1 MPVVTNQGLVGR
13 VDAVIGGA
21 SRVQLITDPSSI
33 VSVFLQNSEAD
44 AILNGSVSGELTI
57 DMLSQDVQV
66 LTGDVVLTSGLGG
79 EYPPDLLIGQVGNV
93 RKRESDL
100 FQEATVQPVVDF
112 SRLEIV
118 LVIVNFRPID
128 ITPLI
133 PNQSP

>member
-1 MPVVTNQGLVGR
+1 M
-13 VDAVIGGA
+13 
-21 SRVQLITDPSSI
+21 
-33 VSVFLQNSEAD
+33 
-44 AILNGSVSGELTI
+44 NGSVSGELTL

-66 LTGDVVLTSGLGG
+66 QTGDVVLTSGLGG
-79 EYPPDLLIGQVGNV
+79 EYPPDLLIAVSNV

-128 ITPLI
+128 ISPLI
-133 PNQSP
+133 PDQSP

>member
-1 MPVVTNQGLVGR
+1 M
-13 VDAVIGGA
+13 
-21 SRVQLITDPSSI
+21 
-33 VSVFLQNSEAD
+33 
-44 AILNGSVSGELTI
+44 NGSVSGELTL
-57 DMLSQDVQV
+57 DMLSQDLQV

-79 EYPPDLLIGQVGNV
+79 EYPADLLIGQVGNV

-133 PNQSP
+133 PDQLP

>member
-1 MPVVTNQGLVGR
+1 M
-13 VDAVIGGA
+13 
-21 SRVQLITDPSSI
+21 
-33 VSVFLQNSEAD
+33 
-44 AILNGSVSGELTI
+44 NGSVSGELTL

-66 LTGDVVLTSGLGG
+66 QTGDVVLTSGLGG
-79 EYPPDLLIGQVGNV
+79 EYPPDLLIGQVSNV

-128 ITPLI
+128 ITPLV
-133 PNQSP
+133 PDQSP